1 MTKKVTLI
9 DYGMGN
15 VESLKNAVKKLGFQY
30 EFYSEKNEI
39 SSNIVIIPGVGGF
52 NHASDLF
59 KKKKIDAK
67 IIKFTEDK
75 NNFLIGICLGMQ
87 LFLTYGNENGK
98 SNGLNLI
105 KGSVDIISELK
116 QHRLPNVGWKK
127 TYIKER
133 KNFID
138 LKEFDKEKFY
148 YVHSYKVNPKK
159 NENVI
164 GYSDFNGLQFT
175 SIITNGHN
183 VIGTQFHPEK
193 SGEIGLQFLER
204 LISKI

>member
-59 KKKKIDAK
+59 KKKKKDAK

>member
-1 MTKKVTLI
+1 MNKKVTLI

-15 VESLKNAVKKLGFQY
+15 IKSLKNAINKLGFEY
-30 EFYSEKNEI
+30 ILYSEKNEI

-59 KKKKIDAK
+59 KKKKIDTK
-67 IIKFTEDK
+67 IIKFTENK

-105 KGSVDIISELK
+105 NGSVDIISKLK
-116 QHRLPNVGWKK
+116 QYRLPNVGWKK
-127 TYIKER
+127 THIKES
-133 KNFID
+133 KNFIH
-138 LKEFDKEKFY
+138 LKEFDKEEFY

-159 NENVI
+159 KENII
-164 GYSDFNGLQFT
+164 GYSDFNGLKFS

>member
-30 EFYSEKNEI
+30 AFYSEKNEI

>member
-1 MTKKVTLI
+1 MALI
-9 DYGMGN
+9 THQIY
-15 VESLKNAVKKLGFQY
+15 L
-30 EFYSEKNEI
+30 
-39 SSNIVIIPGVGGF
+39 
-52 NHASDLF
+52 

-164 GYSDFNGLQFT
+164 GYSDFNDLKF
-175 SIITNGHN
+175 SPLLLMVIT
-183 VIGTQFHPEK
+183 
-193 SGEIGLQFLER
+193 
-204 LISKI
+204 